1 MRFPTA
7 WLLVATV
14 AASMPV
20 VAQEIAPP
28 KRSVRTGYAQV
39 LRVEPIYQTLT
50 ATRMEQRCDGEL
62 VPPPD
67 QPRGLARIVDKVRD
81 AIGSEEPA
89 APAPTAP
96 LRSEEHTFELQSL
109 MRISYAVFCLK
120 KKKQSTNRLS

>member
-28 KRSVRTGYAQV
+28 KRSVRTGYAKV
-39 LRVEPIYQTLT
+39 LRVEQIYQTLT
-50 ATRMEQRCDGEL
+50 ATSMEQRCDGKR

-67 QPRGLARIVDKVRD
+67 QTHSLAQTVDTVRG
-81 AIGSEEPA
+81 AIGTEKTTPVQQ
-89 APAPTAP
+89 TTP
-96 LRSEEHTFELQSL
+96 LPQTDRTRVVAEK
-109 MRISYAVFCLK
+109 R
-120 KKKQSTNRLS
+120 